1 MNWKGNLKKKLTAV
15 LSAGVLAVT
24 GTVSAVSGMTASAQP
39 SAGTYGDALKLSLY
53 FFDAN
58 QCGAD
63 DNVLTWR
70 GKCHT
75 YDAEASLSSAKGLSS
90 SSVAAIKA
98 ANGGLDTVDVSG
110 GYHDAG
116 DHLKFSNTM
125 GYSCTNLAWSYFEN
139 PDSYKE
145 TGSEDHLL
153 YILKKMCDYFMKV
166 TYLDDSGNVI
176 AFCYMVGDDQDH
188 NIWTAPEVQTQN
200 RPTYWADASNP
211 SVDASGHMAAALA
224 ATSLA
229 FRDKNAD
236 YADACL
242 KYANALEKFTEKYP
256 KATYEGIG
264 SYYSCGN
271 IEDKVAWSDLWC
283 AIANNNGKLPDS
295 YQAQYTPS
303 NGVYNGSIYDYWV
316 YSWDKVW
323 GGYSALLYSM
333 DPTKYSAHGS
343 ELVFDMDQLVGNKN
357 QAYYPVGGGWG
368 ASRYNCAWQMYAL
381 TYAKY
386 TSGQDKYN
394 EYAQGQ
400 MDYLLGNNPANRSY
414 LIGFGDSYPQHIH
427 HRAANPDKDT
437 AKYTLYGTLVGGP
450 TDANGSYDDNTD
462 SYSCTEPALD
472 YNGCF
477 ALAIAGLYAVY
488 GGSTT
493 AAQSAIA
500 SASEINSDFVFS
512 YGGETP
518 QPGTT
523 TTEQTT
529 TTTEETTATTTTTDT
544 TTAIRETVWGEVPD
558 EMTVGEEAKATII
571 HYLGVSGVSCTWT
584 SSDPEILE
592 VTETGK
598 EGDLYTYAKISAK
611 KAGKVTL
618 TANDNGQIFTHEIT
632 VNPSEEKAEWA
643 DIPYYIIA
651 GDDFSASIS
660 YTGSNPDFQWTSSDP
675 NVLEVEGS
683 GLNATLHAKNGGTVT
698 LTATNGSITLTKEIE
713 VAICILTTSTTEETT
728 TTTTESVTTNSDETT
743 ATTSGSETTTTT
755 KGGDVTPAS
764 LYGDVNLDGRVDIT
778 DAVMLNKAAANTV
791 QLSEQQRSN
800 ADCDANNEV
809 DSNDAVVLLKFLVSI
824 IKTLP
829 EVAE

>member
-333 DPTKYSAHGS
+333 DPQKYSAHGS

-437 AKYTLYGTLVGGP
+437 AKYILYGTLVGGP
-450 TDANGSYDDNTD
+450 TDANGSYDDNTN

-493 AAQSAIA
+493 AAQGAIA

-529 TTTEETTATTTTTDT
+529 TTTEETTTTTEESTVTT
-544 TTAIRETVWGEVPD
+544 E
-558 EMTVGEEAKATII
+558 K
-571 HYLGVSGVSCTWT
+571 
-584 SSDPEILE
+584 
-592 VTETGK
+592 
-598 EGDLYTYAKISAK
+598 
-611 KAGKVTL
+611 
-618 TANDNGQIFTHEIT
+618 
-632 VNPSEEKAEWA
+632 EKAEWA

-743 ATTSGSETTTTT
+743 VTTSSSETTTTT

>member
-333 DPTKYSAHGS
+333 DPQKYSAHGS

-437 AKYTLYGTLVGGP
+437 AKYILYGTLVGGP
-450 TDANGSYDDNTD
+450 TDANGSYDDNTN

-529 TTTEETTATTTTTDT
+529 TTTEETTTTTEESTVTT
-544 TTAIRETVWGEVPD
+544 E
-558 EMTVGEEAKATII
+558 
-571 HYLGVSGVSCTWT
+571 
-584 SSDPEILE
+584 
-592 VTETGK
+592 
-598 EGDLYTYAKISAK
+598 
-611 KAGKVTL
+611 
-618 TANDNGQIFTHEIT
+618 
-632 VNPSEEKAEWA
+632 EEKAEWA
-643 DIPYYIIA
+643 DIPNYIMA

-743 ATTSGSETTTTT
+743 ATTSSSETTTTT

>member
-303 NGVYNGSIYDYWV
+303 NGVYNGSIYDHWV

-333 DPTKYSAHGS
+333 DPQKYSAHGS

-437 AKYTLYGTLVGGP
+437 AKYILYGTLVGGP
-450 TDANGSYDDNTD
+450 TDANGSYDDNTN

-529 TTTEETTATTTTTDT
+529 TTTEETTTTTEESTVTT
-544 TTAIRETVWGEVPD
+544 E
-558 EMTVGEEAKATII
+558 
-571 HYLGVSGVSCTWT
+571 
-584 SSDPEILE
+584 
-592 VTETGK
+592 
-598 EGDLYTYAKISAK
+598 
-611 KAGKVTL
+611 
-618 TANDNGQIFTHEIT
+618 
-632 VNPSEEKAEWA
+632 EEKAEWA
-643 DIPYYIIA
+643 DIPNYIMA
-651 GDDFSASIS
+651 GDDVSASIS

-675 NVLEVEGS
+675 NILGVEGS

-743 ATTSGSETTTTT
+743 ATTSSSETTTTT

>member
-15 LSAGVLAVT
+15 LSAGVLVVT
-24 GTVSAVSGMTASAQP
+24 GTVSAMSGMTASAQP

-236 YADACL
+236 YADTCL

-333 DPTKYSAHGS
+333 DPQKYSAHGS

-437 AKYTLYGTLVGGP
+437 AKYILYGTLVGGP
-450 TDANGSYDDNTD
+450 TDANGSYDDNTN

-512 YGGETP
+512 YGSETP

-529 TTTEETTATTTTTDT
+529 TTTEETTTTTEESTVTT
-544 TTAIRETVWGEVPD
+544 E
-558 EMTVGEEAKATII
+558 K
-571 HYLGVSGVSCTWT
+571 
-584 SSDPEILE
+584 
-592 VTETGK
+592 
-598 EGDLYTYAKISAK
+598 
-611 KAGKVTL
+611 
-618 TANDNGQIFTHEIT
+618 
-632 VNPSEEKAEWA
+632 EKAEWA
-643 DIPYYIIA
+643 DFPYYIMA

-683 GLNATLHAKNGGTVT
+683 GLNVTLHAKDGGTVT
-698 LTATNGSITLTKEIE
+698 LTATNGSITLTKEIGIVTE
-713 VAICILTTSTTEETT
+713 VFTTSTTEETT
-728 TTTTESVTTNSDETT
+728 TTTTESVTTDSDETT

>member
-24 GTVSAVSGMTASAQP
+24 GTVSAMSGMTASAQP

-333 DPTKYSAHGS
+333 DPQKYSAHGS

-437 AKYTLYGTLVGGP
+437 AKYILYGTLVGGP
-450 TDANGSYDDNTD
+450 TDANGSYDDNTN

-512 YGGETP
+512 YGSETP

-529 TTTEETTATTTTTDT
+529 TTTEETTTTTEESTVTT
-544 TTAIRETVWGEVPD
+544 E
-558 EMTVGEEAKATII
+558 K
-571 HYLGVSGVSCTWT
+571 
-584 SSDPEILE
+584 
-592 VTETGK
+592 
-598 EGDLYTYAKISAK
+598 
-611 KAGKVTL
+611 
-618 TANDNGQIFTHEIT
+618 
-632 VNPSEEKAEWA
+632 EKAEWA

-683 GLNATLHAKNGGTVT
+683 GLNVTLHAKDGGTVT
-698 LTATNGSITLTKEIE
+698 LTATNGSITLTKEIGIVTE
-713 VAICILTTSTTEETT
+713 VFTTSTTEETT
-728 TTTTESVTTNSDETT
+728 TTTTESVTTDSDETT

>member
-24 GTVSAVSGMTASAQP
+24 GTVSAMSGMTASAQP

-333 DPTKYSAHGS
+333 DPQKYSAHGS

-437 AKYTLYGTLVGGP
+437 AKYILYGTLAGGP

-512 YGGETP
+512 YGSETP

-529 TTTEETTATTTTTDT
+529 TTTEETTTTTEESTVTT
-544 TTAIRETVWGEVPD
+544 E
-558 EMTVGEEAKATII
+558 K
-571 HYLGVSGVSCTWT
+571 
-584 SSDPEILE
+584 
-592 VTETGK
+592 
-598 EGDLYTYAKISAK
+598 
-611 KAGKVTL
+611 
-618 TANDNGQIFTHEIT
+618 
-632 VNPSEEKAEWA
+632 EKAEWA

-728 TTTTESVTTNSDETT
+728 TTTTESVATNSDETT
-743 ATTSGSETTTTT
+743 ATTSSSETTTTT

>member
-24 GTVSAVSGMTASAQP
+24 GTVSAMSGMTASAQP

-333 DPTKYSAHGS
+333 DPQKYSAHGS

-386 TSGQDKYN
+386 ASGQDKYN

-437 AKYTLYGTLVGGP
+437 AKYILYGTLVGGP
-450 TDANGSYDDNTD
+450 TDANGSYDDNTN

-512 YGGETP
+512 YGSETP

-529 TTTEETTATTTTTDT
+529 TTTEETTTTTEESTVTT
-544 TTAIRETVWGEVPD
+544 E
-558 EMTVGEEAKATII
+558 K
-571 HYLGVSGVSCTWT
+571 
-584 SSDPEILE
+584 
-592 VTETGK
+592 
-598 EGDLYTYAKISAK
+598 
-611 KAGKVTL
+611 
-618 TANDNGQIFTHEIT
+618 
-632 VNPSEEKAEWA
+632 EKAEWA

-743 ATTSGSETTTTT
+743 ATTSSSETTTTT

>member
-236 YADACL
+236 YADTCL

-333 DPTKYSAHGS
+333 DPQKYSAHGS

-400 MDYLLGNNPANRSY
+400 MDYLLGNNLANRSY

-437 AKYTLYGTLVGGP
+437 AKYILYGTLVGGP
-450 TDANGSYDDNTD
+450 TDANGSYDDNTN

-512 YGGETP
+512 YGSETP

-529 TTTEETTATTTTTDT
+529 TTTEETTTTTEESTVTT
-544 TTAIRETVWGEVPD
+544 E
-558 EMTVGEEAKATII
+558 K
-571 HYLGVSGVSCTWT
+571 
-584 SSDPEILE
+584 
-592 VTETGK
+592 
-598 EGDLYTYAKISAK
+598 
-611 KAGKVTL
+611 
-618 TANDNGQIFTHEIT
+618 
-632 VNPSEEKAEWA
+632 EKAEWA
-643 DIPYYIIA
+643 DFPYYIMA

-683 GLNATLHAKNGGTVT
+683 GLNVTLHAKDGGTVT
-698 LTATNGSITLTKEIE
+698 LTATNGSITLTKEIGIVTE
-713 VAICILTTSTTEETT
+713 VFTTSTTEETT
-728 TTTTESVTTNSDETT
+728 TTTTESVTTDSDETT

>member
-333 DPTKYSAHGS
+333 DPQKYSAHGS

-414 LIGFGDSYPQHIH
+414 LIGFGDSYPQYIH

-437 AKYTLYGTLVGGP
+437 AKYILYGTLVGGP
-450 TDANGSYDDNTD
+450 TDANGSYDDNTN

-493 AAQSAIA
+493 AAQGAIA

-529 TTTEETTATTTTTDT
+529 TTTEETTTTTEESTVTT
-544 TTAIRETVWGEVPD
+544 E
-558 EMTVGEEAKATII
+558 K
-571 HYLGVSGVSCTWT
+571 
-584 SSDPEILE
+584 
-592 VTETGK
+592 
-598 EGDLYTYAKISAK
+598 
-611 KAGKVTL
+611 
-618 TANDNGQIFTHEIT
+618 
-632 VNPSEEKAEWA
+632 EKAEWA

-743 ATTSGSETTTTT
+743 ATTSSSETTTTT

>member
-1 MNWKGNLKKKLTAV
+1 MYVISDRLFESNIKELEWKKMNWKGSLKKKLTAV

-24 GTVSAVSGMTASAQP
+24 GTVSAMSGMTASAQP

-333 DPTKYSAHGS
+333 DPQKYSAHGS

-437 AKYTLYGTLVGGP
+437 AKYILYGTLVGGP
-450 TDANGSYDDNTD
+450 TDANGSYDDNTN

-493 AAQSAIA
+493 AAQGAIA

-529 TTTEETTATTTTTDT
+529 TTTEETTTTTEESTVTT
-544 TTAIRETVWGEVPD
+544 E
-558 EMTVGEEAKATII
+558 K
-571 HYLGVSGVSCTWT
+571 
-584 SSDPEILE
+584 
-592 VTETGK
+592 
-598 EGDLYTYAKISAK
+598 
-611 KAGKVTL
+611 
-618 TANDNGQIFTHEIT
+618 
-632 VNPSEEKAEWA
+632 EKAEWA
-643 DIPYYIIA
+643 DFPYYIMA

-683 GLNATLHAKNGGTVT
+683 GLNVTLHAKDGGTVT
-698 LTATNGSITLTKEIE
+698 LTATNGSITLTKEIGIVTE
-713 VAICILTTSTTEETT
+713 VFTTSTTEETT
-728 TTTTESVTTNSDETT
+728 TTTTESVTTDSDETT

>member
-24 GTVSAVSGMTASAQP
+24 GTVSAMSGMTASAQP

-333 DPTKYSAHGS
+333 DPQKYSAHGS

-357 QAYYPVGGGWG
+357 QAYYLVGGGWG

-437 AKYTLYGTLVGGP
+437 AKYILYGTLVGGP
-450 TDANGSYDDNTD
+450 TDANGSYDDNTN

-512 YGGETP
+512 YGSETP

-529 TTTEETTATTTTTDT
+529 TTTEETTTTTEESTVTT
-544 TTAIRETVWGEVPD
+544 E
-558 EMTVGEEAKATII
+558 K
-571 HYLGVSGVSCTWT
+571 
-584 SSDPEILE
+584 
-592 VTETGK
+592 
-598 EGDLYTYAKISAK
+598 
-611 KAGKVTL
+611 
-618 TANDNGQIFTHEIT
+618 
-632 VNPSEEKAEWA
+632 EKAEWA

-743 ATTSGSETTTTT
+743 ATTSSSETTTTT

>member
-333 DPTKYSAHGS
+333 DPQKYSAHGS

-437 AKYTLYGTLVGGP
+437 AKYILYGTLVGGP
-450 TDANGSYDDNTD
+450 TDANGSYDDNTN

-493 AAQSAIA
+493 AAQGAIA

-529 TTTEETTATTTTTDT
+529 TTTEETTTTTEESTVTT
-544 TTAIRETVWGEVPD
+544 E
-558 EMTVGEEAKATII
+558 K
-571 HYLGVSGVSCTWT
+571 
-584 SSDPEILE
+584 
-592 VTETGK
+592 
-598 EGDLYTYAKISAK
+598 
-611 KAGKVTL
+611 
-618 TANDNGQIFTHEIT
+618 
-632 VNPSEEKAEWA
+632 EKAEWA

-698 LTATNGSITLTKEIE
+698 LTATNGSITLTKEIGIVTE
-713 VAICILTTSTTEETT
+713 VFTTSTTEETT
-728 TTTTESVTTNSDETT
+728 TTTTTESVTTDSDETT

>member
-236 YADACL
+236 YADTCL

-333 DPTKYSAHGS
+333 DPQKYSAHGS

-437 AKYTLYGTLVGGP
+437 AKYILYGTLVGGP
-450 TDANGSYDDNTD
+450 TDANGSYDDNTN

-512 YGGETP
+512 YGSETP

-529 TTTEETTATTTTTDT
+529 TTTEETTTTTEESTVTT
-544 TTAIRETVWGEVPD
+544 E
-558 EMTVGEEAKATII
+558 K
-571 HYLGVSGVSCTWT
+571 
-584 SSDPEILE
+584 
-592 VTETGK
+592 
-598 EGDLYTYAKISAK
+598 
-611 KAGKVTL
+611 
-618 TANDNGQIFTHEIT
+618 
-632 VNPSEEKAEWA
+632 EKAEWA
-643 DIPYYIIA
+643 DFPYYIMA

-698 LTATNGSITLTKEIE
+698 LTATNGSITLTKEIG
-713 VAICILTTSTTEETT
+713 VAICIMTTSTTEETT
-728 TTTTESVTTNSDETT
+728 TTTTESVTTDSDETT

-800 ADCDANNEV
+800 ADCDANQEV

>member
-283 AIANNNGKLPDS
+283 AIANNSGKLPDS

-333 DPTKYSAHGS
+333 DPQKYSAHGS

-386 TSGQDKYN
+386 TSGQNKYN

-400 MDYLLGNNPANRSY
+400 MDYLLGSNPANRSY

-427 HRAANPDKDT
+427 HRAANPDKST

-493 AAQSAIA
+493 AADNAIA
-500 SASEINSDFVFS
+500 SASEINGDYVFN
-512 YGGETP
+512 YGGSDTP

-529 TTTEETTATTTTTDT
+529 TTTEETTTTTEESTVTT
-544 TTAIRETVWGEVPD
+544 E
-558 EMTVGEEAKATII
+558 
-571 HYLGVSGVSCTWT
+571 
-584 SSDPEILE
+584 
-592 VTETGK
+592 
-598 EGDLYTYAKISAK
+598 
-611 KAGKVTL
+611 
-618 TANDNGQIFTHEIT
+618 
-632 VNPSEEKAEWA
+632 EEKAEWA

-683 GLNATLHAKNGGTVT
+683 GLNVTLHAKDGGTVT

-743 ATTSGSETTTTT
+743 ATTSSSETTTTT

-800 ADCDANNEV
+800 ADCDANQEV

>member
-333 DPTKYSAHGS
+333 DPQKYSAHGS

-493 AAQSAIA
+493 AADNAIA
-500 SASEINSDFVFS
+500 SASEINGDYVFS
-512 YGGETP
+512 YGGSETP

-529 TTTEETTATTTTTDT
+529 TTTEETTTTTEESTVTT
-544 TTAIRETVWGEVPD
+544 E
-558 EMTVGEEAKATII
+558 
-571 HYLGVSGVSCTWT
+571 
-584 SSDPEILE
+584 
-592 VTETGK
+592 
-598 EGDLYTYAKISAK
+598 
-611 KAGKVTL
+611 
-618 TANDNGQIFTHEIT
+618 
-632 VNPSEEKAEWA
+632 EEKAEWA

-683 GLNATLHAKNGGTVT
+683 GLNVTLHAKDGGTVT

-743 ATTSGSETTTTT
+743 ATTSSSETTTTT

-800 ADCDANNEV
+800 ADCDANQEV

>member
-24 GTVSAVSGMTASAQP
+24 GTVSAMSGMTASAQP

-333 DPTKYSAHGS
+333 DPQKYSAHGS

-437 AKYTLYGTLVGGP
+437 AKYILYGTLVGGP
-450 TDANGSYDDNTD
+450 TDANGSYDDNTN

-493 AAQSAIA
+493 AAQGAIA

-529 TTTEETTATTTTTDT
+529 TTTEETTTTTEESTVTT
-544 TTAIRETVWGEVPD
+544 E
-558 EMTVGEEAKATII
+558 K
-571 HYLGVSGVSCTWT
+571 
-584 SSDPEILE
+584 
-592 VTETGK
+592 
-598 EGDLYTYAKISAK
+598 
-611 KAGKVTL
+611 
-618 TANDNGQIFTHEIT
+618 
-632 VNPSEEKAEWA
+632 EKAEWA

-743 ATTSGSETTTTT
+743 ATTSSSETTTTT

-764 LYGDVNLDGRVDIT
+764 LYGDVNQDGRVDIT